1 MSGFN
6 KLEGEFAI
14 TVSNGVYKQ
23 SDVYERN
30 GYLYVKSGSGFV
42 QLNHTGGTSTPK
54 VRLDELNMETPI
66 AMSKLGRL
74 CIEGHVGVRDQKPLS
89 SDKPFLKRAELP
101 SPETKKLT

>member
-23 SDVYERN
+23 ADVYERN

-54 VRLDELNMETPI
+54 VRLDELNIETPI

-74 CIEGHVGVRDQKPLS
+74 CIKGHAGVSEQKELG
-89 SDKPFLKRAELP
+89 SDKPFLKRALLP
-101 SPETKKLT
+101 DTDTKKLT